1 MMSRDNDLTETGR
14 QGIAYILVGG
24 GTALLELGLFQ
35 LLFELLKLPLAVSN
49 VSATVVAT
57 AVNFLLNRNVT
68 FKSTSNPVRSLVLYI
83 VLFGANMAISTF
95 MIGTLVGLG
104 LPSAVAKLIM
114 QACVV
119 VWNFVLYRKV
129 IFI

>member
-1 MMSRDNDLTETGR
+1 MTSPDNDLTETGR
-14 QGIAYILVGG
+14 QGIAYVLVGG